1 MDERTPEARIA
12 GRVYR
17 MMAVIAASGVPAA
30 WWIAGFEAAIG
41 FGAGAA
47 ISFLNFRW
55 LSQLASSIGGP
66 RPYKRRSA
74 ILLAS
79 RYLIFAAAGYV
90 IFVYSE
96 TGFLAALAGC
106 CIHIAAVI
114 LEALYELI
122 YAGTP

>member
-1 MDERTPEARIA
+1 MNESTPESRIT

-17 MMAVIAASGVPAA
+17 MMAVMAAAGLPVA
-30 WWIAGFEAAIG
+30 WWIASVEGTAGFL
-41 FGAGAA
+41 AGAA

-55 LSQLASSIGGP
+55 LSQLAGSIGGAK
-66 RPYKRRSA
+66 PYKPSAA
-74 ILLAS
+74 ILLAL

-90 IFVYSE
+90 IFRYSE

-106 CIHIAAVI
+106 CIHIAAVF